1 MRKILLMSVLVSGIL
16 FAEGVLNKSQMK
28 TMKTLEVAMETIQ
41 KGFLYNNEN
50 VIATGV
56 KDIKAT
62 LSDVNAFVIE
72 VSEKDKKKDF
82 NPKAYAVTETASIA
96 KMVETIESLYKAG
109 KQEEALD
116 AYSKTLNRCIV
127 CHKIIRKW

>member
-1 MRKILLMSVLVSGIL
+1 MSVLVSGIL

-28 TMKTLEVAMETIQ
+28 TMKTLEVAMDTIQ

-50 VIATGV
+50 VIASGV
-56 KDIKAT
+56 KDLTAT
-62 LSDVNAFVIE
+62 LSDVNAFVIK

-82 NPKAYAVTETASIA
+82 DPKAYAVTETASIE
-96 KMVETIESLYKAG
+96 KMVGTIEALYKDG
-109 KQEEALD
+109 KHEEALD